1 MKRPIERLPAATS
14 SATRAFALATS
25 LLYAC
30 ATPAASWTASW
41 QASPQPVWAEDFLFP
56 SNVPAEL
63 HDQTVRQLARI
74 SLGGTRV
81 RIVLANTYGK
91 RPIRIGRATLAK
103 PGSERAAVATGS
115 LHDVT
120 FGGRRT
126 ATIAPGATLLS
137 DPVAMPVAA
146 LSQVLV
152 SLYLPAATPMET
164 FHWDGRQ
171 TGWIVAGEQTQSHA
185 LQLDAADSQSTS
197 ARLLLTGILVETE
210 TATRTLVTLGDSITD
225 GASAFYQSLGFHLGA
240 RYPTYAIL
248 QRGALELHLSLFEAL
263 EPKTNCSAAYL
274 RLEDAQALHRQATAL
289 GLGGQG
295 IPRITVLEDQSW
307 GMREFA
313 LIDPDGNLLR
323 VGQELDATPE
333 QHRVRLASADD
344 VPAVAALWQANVRE
358 AGETLDAGD
367 QQAIQA
373 LLLAASRNRLLWLAE
388 AQQHPRGFVL
398 AHLWQIEDGQARVGE
413 IAELYVLPQAR
424 RQGLARELVGSAEEA
439 LRSRGAGL
447 IRAQSALDAPL
458 SNLFWQGLGWDADY
472 LTFTRY

>member
-1 MKRPIERLPAATS
+1 
-14 SATRAFALATS
+14 
-25 LLYAC
+25 
-30 ATPAASWTASW
+30 TA
-41 QASPQPVWAEDFLFP
+41 
-56 SNVPAEL
+56 
-63 HDQTVRQLARI
+63 
-74 SLGGTRV
+74 
-81 RIVLANTYGK
+81 
-91 RPIRIGRATLAK
+91 
-103 PGSERAAVATGS
+103 
-115 LHDVT
+115 
-120 FGGRRT
+120 
-126 ATIAPGATLLS
+126 
-137 DPVAMPVAA
+137 
-146 LSQVLV
+146 
-152 SLYLPAATPMET
+152 
-164 FHWDGRQ
+164 
-171 TGWIVAGEQTQSHA
+171 
-185 LQLDAADSQSTS
+185 
-197 ARLLLTGILVETE
+197 
-210 TATRTLVTLGDSITD
+210 
-225 GASAFYQSLGFHLGA
+225 
-240 RYPTYAIL
+240 
-248 QRGALELHLSLFEAL
+248 
-263 EPKTNCSAAYL
+263 
-274 RLEDAQALHRQATAL
+274 
-289 GLGGQG
+289 
-295 IPRITVLEDQSW
+295 LEDQPW

-313 LIDPDGNLLR
+313 LVDPDGNLLR

-388 AQQHPRGFVL
+388 AQQHPRGFIL